1 MTTVAT
7 QADFA
12 RRLGVSRSH
21 VTGLKH
27 AGRLVLTDNGLV
39 DVDAS
44 IARIDATRDPNRD
57 DVANRH
63 AAARERLQA
72 TTQPATPAA
81 PARHA
86 TDSRQHATTQAASQ
100 PAPPESAPHADPDD
114 SISYQAARTVKERY
128 AAKTAKLEYERAI
141 GYLVERAAVEAAVE
155 DIMTTVRQSLEQQ
168 PHRLAPLLIGK
179 DLDAIRATLRQ
190 ETAHILGAM
199 VADFAA
205 RLAQLA
211 DPTAP

>member
-44 IARIDATRDPNRD
+44 IARIAATRDPNRD

-63 AAARERLQA
+63 AAARERLQTA
-72 TTQPATPAA
+72 AAQPVPPVPPQA
-81 PARHA
+81 PA
-86 TDSRQHATTQAASQ
+86 S
-100 PAPPESAPHADPDD
+100 PLAPPDAAPHADPDD

-128 AAKTAKLEYERAI
+128 AAKSAKLEYERAI
-141 GYLVERAAVEAAVE
+141 GHLVERAAVEAAVE

-205 RLAQLA
+205 RLAQLV

>member
-63 AAARERLQA
+63 AAARERLQTA
-72 TTQPATPAA
+72 AA
-81 PARHA
+81 PPVPPVPPVPP
-86 TDSRQHATTQAASQ
+86 QAPAS
-100 PAPPESAPHADPDD
+100 PLAPLDAANHADPDD

-141 GYLVERAAVEAAVE
+141 GHLVERAAVEAAVE

>member
-63 AAARERLQA
+63 AAARERLQTA
-72 TTQPATPAA
+72 AAQPVP
-81 PARHA
+81 PVPP
-86 TDSRQHATTQAASQ
+86 QALAS
-100 PAPPESAPHADPDD
+100 PLAPPDAAPHADPDD

-141 GYLVERAAVEAAVE
+141 GHLVERAAVEAAVE

-179 DLDAIRATLRQ
+179 DLDSIRATLRQ

>member
-57 DVANRH
+57 DVNR
-63 AAARERLQA
+63 
-72 TTQPATPAA
+72 
-81 PARHA
+81 
-86 TDSRQHATTQAASQ
+86 
-100 PAPPESAPHADPDD
+100 PH
-114 SISYQAARTVKERY
+114 
-128 AAKTAKLEYERAI
+128 
-141 GYLVERAAVEAAVE
+141 
-155 DIMTTVRQSLEQQ
+155 
-168 PHRLAPLLIGK
+168 
-179 DLDAIRATLRQ
+179 
-190 ETAHILGAM
+190 
-199 VADFAA
+199 
-205 RLAQLA
+205 
-211 DPTAP
+211 

>member
-63 AAARERLQA
+63 AAARERLQTAA
-72 TTQPATPAA
+72 TLPVPPVPPQA
-81 PARHA
+81 PA
-86 TDSRQHATTQAASQ
+86 S
-100 PAPPESAPHADPDD
+100 PLAPPDAATHADPDD

-141 GYLVERAAVEAAVE
+141 GHLVERAAVEAAVE

-211 DPTAP
+211 GEESLS

>member
-1 MTTVAT
+1 MTPVAT

-63 AAARERLQA
+63 AAARERLQTA
-72 TTQPATPAA
+72 AA
-81 PARHA
+81 PPVPP
-86 TDSRQHATTQAASQ
+86 QAPAS
-100 PAPPESAPHADPDD
+100 PLAPPDAAPHADPDD

-141 GYLVERAAVEAAVE
+141 GHLVERAAVEAAVE

>member
-63 AAARERLQA
+63 AAARERLQ
-72 TTQPATPAA
+72 TTPP
-81 PARHA
+81 
-86 TDSRQHATTQAASQ
+86 AASQ
-100 PAPPESAPHADPDD
+100 PAPKDPAPHADPDE

>member
-63 AAARERLQA
+63 AAARERLQTA
-72 TTQPATPAA
+72 PTPAS
-81 PARHA
+81 PASHA
-86 TDSRQHATTQAASQ
+86 TDSRQ
-100 PAPPESAPHADPDD
+100 PAPPESTHHADPDE

-141 GYLVERAAVEAAVE
+141 GLLVERAAVEAAVE

>member
-63 AAARERLQA
+63 AAARERLQTA
-72 TTQPATPAA
+72 ADPPVPPVPPQA
-81 PARHA
+81 PA
-86 TDSRQHATTQAASQ
+86 S
-100 PAPPESAPHADPDD
+100 PLAPLDAAPHADPDD

-141 GYLVERAAVEAAVE
+141 GHLVERAAVEAAVE

>member
-72 TTQPATPAA
+72 NTPPAT

-86 TDSRQHATTQAASQ
+86 TDNRQTATTPAARQ
-100 PAPPESAPHADPDD
+100 PAPPDAANHADPDE

-141 GYLVERAAVEAAVE
+141 GLLVERAAVEAAVE

>member
-44 IARIDATRDPNRD
+44 IARIAATRDPNRD

-63 AAARERLQA
+63 AAARERLQTA
-72 TTQPATPAA
+72 AAQPVPPVPPQA
-81 PARHA
+81 PA
-86 TDSRQHATTQAASQ
+86 S
-100 PAPPESAPHADPDD
+100 PLAPPDAAPHADPDD

-141 GYLVERAAVEAAVE
+141 GHLVERAAVEAAVE
-155 DIMTTVRQSLEQQ
+155 DIMTTVRHSLEQQ